1 MPEKA
6 NEVNYDDINTKIMLL
21 GDYGA
26 GKSHF
31 ASTFPGDIYV
41 FDFDGHILGYRDRD
55 DVWFDQFPLSYLG
68 WVKFEKTL
76 IQVKKAVEAGIYK
89 TVVVDSMTSMADIAM
104 ERALQLDPKR
114 GPEEGPLWNV
124 HYQIVKNL
132 MEAKLHKIL
141 SFNCNSIFN
150 GHWKLQ
156 FDQKTGAIIGADPML
171 TGQLAVKIPG
181 YFDEVYWCQAKGTA
195 ANPEH
200 WMHLVTRG
208 HYKSR
213 SLLSGPKRLL
223 PPKMSNDYPT
233 YKKHIDKLIKNGHLK
248 VKGKEEK

>member
-6 NEVNYDDINTKIMLL
+6 SELTYDSINTKIMLL

-31 ASTFPGDIYV
+31 ASTFPGPIYV
-41 FDFDGHILGYRDRD
+41 FDFDGHIMGYRHRD
-55 DVWFDQFPLSYLG
+55 DVYYDQFQLSYLG
-68 WVKFEKTL
+68 WVKFEKVL
-76 IQVKKAVEAGIYK
+76 LQVKKATEAGEYATI
-89 TVVVDSMTSMADIAM
+89 VVDSMTSMTDIAM

-114 GPEEGPLWNV
+114 GPDEGPMWNV

-141 SFNCNSIFN
+141 SFDCNVIFN

-156 FDQKTGAIIGADPML
+156 YDQKTGAIIGADPML

-181 YFDEVYWCQAKGTA
+181 YFDEVYWCQAKSVGGK
-195 ANPEH
+195 PEH
-200 WMHLVTRG
+200 WMHLITRG
-208 HYKSR
+208 HFKSR
-213 SLLSGPKRLL
+213 SLISGPKRLL
-223 PPKMSNDYPT
+223 PAKLPNDYPSL
-233 YKKHIDKLIKNGHLK
+233 KKAIDKLIQNGQLK
-248 VKGKEEK
+248 VKER